1 MASIKN
7 NFNHDELRQKKN
19 IEKTVSQGKHI
30 FYKILYALKDMAN
43 CDNILIM

>member
-19 IEKTVSQGKHI
+19 NIEKTISQGKL
-30 FYKILYALKDMAN
+30 FYVKTL
-43 CDNILIM
+43 